1 MIRFVIAQ
9 HDQELKDGDIV
20 LFAQKG
26 DYIISNGVEYY
37 ILDPEEFNNL
47 FVITHIDS
55 DMIGTAEPKH
65 S

>member
-1 MIRFVIAQ
+1 MIQFEIAQ
-9 HDQELKDGDIV
+9 HDQELNDGDTV

-26 DYIISNGVEYY
+26 DYVISDGVKYN
-37 ILDPEEFNNL
+37 ILDPEKFNNL
-47 FVITHIDS
+47 FIVIHIDS